1 MDSINVRRLFSI
13 VRFSSITNTISII
26 LPSRD
31 LALVGVLGK
40 AHYIVMMVLQRPS
53 QIPNHNPSPNHSPNL
68 ARAKIILPKV

>member
-26 LPSRD
+26 VPSRD

-40 AHYIVMMVLQRPS
+40 AHYIVMMVFSVRGLIFAAFS
-53 QIPNHNPSPNHSPNL
+53 T
-68 ARAKIILPKV
+68 

>member
-1 MDSINVRRLFSI
+1 MAALSSTHIIMDSIHVRRLSSI

-40 AHYIVMMVLQRPS
+40 AHYILMLVFSGRELIFAAFS
-53 QIPNHNPSPNHSPNL
+53 T
-68 ARAKIILPKV
+68 